1 MAKHRQPDKCREQGS
16 LHRSSSMLQNKE
28 SPEVWAE
35 PQFIPGRGYWDVYSQ
50 ALDPEIL
57 GKALHPPQSDG

>member
-1 MAKHRQPDKCREQGS
+1 
-16 LHRSSSMLQNKE
+16 MLQNEE

-35 PQFIPGRGYWDVYSQ
+35 PQFIPGRGCWDAYFQ

-57 GKALHPPQSDG
+57 GKALHPPHSNGWHPKLNLCM